1 MCLLS
6 AYSLLVVC
14 LLSAYHLLTVC
25 LLFAYHVL
33 TVCLFSAYCLLT
45 LPTDCLLC
53 PYCLPIICLMSAY
66 CLLTLPIDCLL
77 PVACLHVCNAT
88 YGTSPAAMDLSAAE
102 QARVLCMLPCTCKG
116 IIKALDFEFGLVRKQ
131 YLDAPLIPSS
141 GQSSQSDLS
150 RTCSHLCTQ
159 HMH

>member
-33 TVCLFSAYCLLT
+33 TVCLL
-45 LPTDCLLC
+45 
-53 PYCLPIICLMSAY
+53 SAY
-66 CLLTLPIDCLL
+66 CLLTLPINCLL

-141 GQSSQSDLS
+141 RQSSQSDLS
-150 RTCSHLCTQ
+150 RTCSHTAHALNHSTV
-159 HMH
+159 